1 MIPAVYTISPAAVL
15 DDDASAL
22 FPGAAYFAGNL
33 LLIAL
38 QGTEVIG
45 VVGYRQLGGDEAEL
59 LFMGTNPDH
68 RRRGVATALLRE
80 VLRRCP
86 GTVFLEVRESNHGA
100 RALYRSAGFEEIGI
114 RQKYYNDPP
123 ENAIVMKF
131 HS

>member
-1 MIPAVYTISPAAVL
+1 MIPAVYTITSASVL
-15 DDDASAL
+15 EDEASAL

-38 QGTEVIG
+38 QGAEVIG
-45 VVGYRQLGGDEAEL
+45 VVGFRKLGGDEAEV
-59 LFMGTNPDH
+59 LFIGTKPNH
-68 RRRGVATALLRE
+68 RRRGIATALLRE
-80 VLRRCP
+80 LLRRCP
-86 GTVFLEVRESNHGA
+86 GIVFLEVRESNQGA
-100 RALYRSAGFEEIGI
+100 RAMYRSAGFEEIGI